1 MPHPCVQPG
10 SLGEGGRRGLP
21 PPFPSRYRRLS
32 APAAGA
38 HCTRVYR
45 TQNIAIASRGAAA
58 RPLTHVQV
66 CTVNPTIWRCGLYRR
81 VLRQGMQRVPCA
93 AACLRPFVLHPVQP
107 ATAVHAQRALPIRSS
122 AKGKIREKNKCLSLH
137 TMYYGVIHALH
148 HLSMSSDDDDDDRH
162 QTSDLAPFAFCNHPH
177 PIRTSSGRIPPP
189 TNRYL
194 AAARHA
200 LTPTR

>member
-1 MPHPCVQPG
+1 MVPHPCVQPG

-66 CTVNPTIWRCGLYRR
+66 CMVNPTIWRCGLYRR

-93 AACLRPFVLHPVQP
+93 AACLCPFVLHPVQP

-137 TMYYGVIHALH
+137 PPYALGSH
-148 HLSMSSDDDDDDRH
+148 PCTASSLNIEQR
-162 QTSDLAPFAFCNHPH
+162 
-177 PIRTSSGRIPPP
+177 RR
-189 TNRYL
+189 R
-194 AAARHA
+194 R
-200 LTPTR
+200 